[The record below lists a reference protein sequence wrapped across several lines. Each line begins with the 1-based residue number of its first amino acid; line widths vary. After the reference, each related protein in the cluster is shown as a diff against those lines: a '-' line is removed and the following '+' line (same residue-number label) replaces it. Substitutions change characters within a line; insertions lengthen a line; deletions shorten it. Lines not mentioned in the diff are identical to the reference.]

1 MEPVPISKALKTC
14 GVQLHQ
20 NKLCTQ
26 VRHLPVLMQFRGALC
41 GFHMY
46 YNVKCLLKAMLAK
59 TKYEQLLHVL
69 DLDSAKNFWLHHK
82 HCLDLLIKCT
92 NSHYVNNDDK
102 KSL

>member
-1 MEPVPISKALKTC
+1 M
-14 GVQLHQ
+14 
-20 NKLCTQ
+20 
-26 VRHLPVLMQFRGALC
+26 PVLMQFRGALC

-46 YNVKCLLKAMLAK
+46 YNVKCLLKVMLAR

-92 NSHYVNNDDK
+92 NSQYVNNDDK